1 MSKKIYL
8 FSLVLLAL
16 TFTACSETEEA
27 GRYDNWQARSEAFI
41 DSIAN
46 VYNSAENKALPD
58 NDPEKL
64 HAYKDPTNNQM
75 LYVKKISKDEN
86 SSQKKPL
93 YTSTVSAYYRMTY
106 FNGDVVQQ
114 NFNGIKPSNYDS
126 PSKFSLDGL
135 ITGWS
140 YTLMHMTE
148 GELWT
153 LYIPYQSGYG
163 SGTTSKKSQRQQPCT
178 YKCRTCFSH
187 PAVSFRPPQGNSIK
201 QLHDCIMASSRIRSF
216 TSMPFGQ

>member
-16 TFTACSETEEA
+16 TFTACSETEET
-27 GRYDNWQARSEAFI
+27 GRYDNWRARSEAFI

-46 VYNSAENKALPD
+46 VYAGQQNGSITVTD
-58 NDPEKL
+58 EKERL
-64 HAYKDPTNNQM
+64 YPFTDLTNGQTIYAKKRIPRDGVKD
-75 LYVKKISKDEN
+75 DD
-86 SSQKKPL
+86 KPV
-93 YTSTVSAYYRMTY
+93 YTSKVSAYYRMTY

-126 PSKFSLDGL
+126 PSKFSLDGV

-163 SGTTSKKSQRQQPCT
+163 SGTSEDGSLQP
-178 YKCRTCFSH
+178 YSALVYNVKLDKI
-187 PAVSFRPPQGNSIK
+187 VE
-201 QLHDCIMASSRIRSF
+201 L
-216 TSMPFGQ
+216 

>member
-16 TFTACSETEEA
+16 TFTACSETEET
-27 GRYDNWQARSEAFI
+27 GRYDNWRARSEAFI

-46 VYNSAENKALPD
+46 VYAGQQNGSITVTDEK
-58 NDPEKL
+58 EKL
-64 HAYKDPTNNQM
+64 YPFTDLTNGQTIYAKKRISRDGVKD
-75 LYVKKISKDEN
+75 DD
-86 SSQKKPL
+86 KPV
-93 YTSTVSAYYRMTY
+93 YTSKVSAYYRMTY

-126 PSKFSLDGL
+126 PSKFSLDGV

-163 SGTTSKKSQRQQPCT
+163 SGTSEDGSLQP
-178 YKCRTCFSH
+178 YSALVYNVKLDKI
-187 PAVSFRPPQGNSIK
+187 VE
-201 QLHDCIMASSRIRSF
+201 L
-216 TSMPFGQ
+216 